1 MKNQIWLGAAEASKN
16 LGISQATLWNLKAK
30 KVLKAGVHWLYV
42 TGLKKSNVKWNVDA
56 IRQWQIDKTIYAE
69 SPERDKEAAA
79 RIVTYQPLYTK

>member
-1 MKNQIWLGAAEASKN
+1 MENQIWLGAAEASKN

-56 IRQWQIDKTIYAE
+56 IRQWQIDETLKQE
-69 SPERDKEAAA
+69 EAPINAA
-79 RIVTYQPLYTK
+79 KKIATYQAVGM

>member
-56 IRQWQIDKTIYAE
+56 IRQWQIDKTKASE
-69 SPERDKEAAA
+69 NAPEDTAAKKIA
-79 RIVTYQPLYTK
+79 SYQKMGV